1 MLGALA
7 LIAFFHPT
15 LWGKGTELTVKVET
29 TPVNR
34 DAKLGASLAPVV
46 KKAAPSVVNIYSTH
60 IVHMRS
66 MRNPMFNDP
75 VFRQFFG
82 DRIPDDSRERTHR
95 RNALSALVLSSHPT
109 VIF

>member
-7 LIAFFHPT
+7 LIAFFHPA
-15 LWGKGTELTVKVET
+15 LWGKGTELTVKVES

-60 IVHMRS
+60 IVQLRPCTI
-66 MRNPMFNDP
+66 RFLTRFPPLFWRPDG
-75 VFRQFFG
+75 RQPRT
-82 DRIPDDSRERTHR
+82 DRRDTGWVP
-95 RNALSALVLSSHPT
+95 A
-109 VIF
+109 